1 MNLQMMKRLLFLVLV
16 AMAMIACD
24 QERVEILTEPAD
36 EIALPSLS
44 VLVEKAN
51 LKYLAGEVEIGGQDG
66 SFVIVNDGLIDEY
79 TANEGAFVS
88 FEKQAG
94 NSFLRCLRSAEL
106 EPGQKQRVRRLL
118 NIYETRNER
127 IIGNHRMLARQ
138 LHERMETARRTL
150 HMQYRNGRITEDE
163 FSTRLATLRER
174 YQEGMLRIRTANA
187 DAFSRS
193 YELFLQQLQNILTK
207 EQWEAFAD
215 CVGT

>member
-1 MNLQMMKRLLFLVLV
+1 MKTQMMKQLLFLVLV

-24 QERVEILTEPAD
+24 QERGEILTEPAD
-36 EIALPSLS
+36 DVALPSLT

-51 LKYLAGEVEIGGQDG
+51 LKYLAGEVEVGGQDG

-79 TANEGAFVS
+79 TANEGAFVA

-94 NSFLRCLRSAEL
+94 NSFLRCLRSTEL
-106 EPGQKQRVRRLL
+106 EPEQKQRVRRLL

-150 HMQYRNGRITEDE
+150 HMQYRNGRITEEE
-163 FSTRLATLRER
+163 FRTRHAAMRER
-174 YQEGMLRIRTANA
+174 YREGMLRIRTANA

-193 YELFLQQLQNILTK
+193 YAVILQQLQSILTE
-207 EQWEAFAD
+207 EQWETFAD
-215 CVGT
+215 CVGA